1 MSEDTVFG
9 YFYRGS
15 DEDMEELYDVVEDD
29 PLFERNS
36 EFKSPVYDSQGSRV
50 VLYRRSNHVRLL
62 QKEGFYF
69 EFDLDYDVED
79 RFELVNRS
87 LKASGE
93 GSDWLNL

>member
-9 YFYRGS
+9 YFYRGNYES
-15 DEDMEELYDVVEDD
+15 MEEFYEVIRND

-36 EFKSPVYDSQGSRV
+36 VFSTPVYDSQGSRV

-62 QKEGFYF
+62 QKEGNYF
-69 EFDLDYDVED
+69 EFDLDYDID
-79 RFELVNRS
+79 DNFELISQS
-87 LKASGE
+87 LKAPGE